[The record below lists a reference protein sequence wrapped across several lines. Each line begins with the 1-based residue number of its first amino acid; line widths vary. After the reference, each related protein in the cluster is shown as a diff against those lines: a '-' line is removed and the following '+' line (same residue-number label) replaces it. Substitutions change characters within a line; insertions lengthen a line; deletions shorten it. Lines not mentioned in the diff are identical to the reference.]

1 MGGIV
6 GLGGGIGA
14 ARLWEALAG
23 PARGGRGPLTLV
35 LNTANDV
42 RLHGLRICPDI
53 DTVLYALSGR
63 LDAGRGW
70 GLRDESFRCLAALAG
85 LGGAP
90 WFRLGDLDLATHLYR
105 TGLLRDG
112 ASLTEVTRRLAESSG
127 ITARILPMSDDD
139 VTTMVVGVDG
149 RLLHYQ
155 EYLVR
160 ERAAPAVRGVRFEG
174 IGQARPAPGV
184 LAAIESATHIVLG
197 PANPVAGLLPIL
209 GLPGVTET
217 LRQHRDRVTAIS
229 PIVAST
235 ASTGPEEKLRSH
247 SRAALL
253 ASIGLPATASG
264 VARLYRDVCT
274 RFVYDPA
281 DRDEAAPIAAYGL
294 EPVPA
299 PLPAAQDADPA
310 PLLAAILGDSP
321 SARVTG

>member
-14 ARLWEALAG
+14 ARLWEALAV

-35 LNTANDV
+35 LNTANDL

-70 GLRDESFRCLAALAG
+70 GLRDDSFRCLAALGG
-85 LGGAP
+85 LGGAA

-105 TGLLRDG
+105 TGLLREG

-160 ERAAPAVRGVRFEG
+160 EQATPAVRGVRFEG

-197 PANPVAGLLPIL
+197 PASPVAGLLPIL

-229 PIVAST
+229 PIVAGA
-235 ASTGPEEKLRSH
+235 ASTGPEENPGEKRRSR

-253 ASIGLPATASG
+253 ASVGLPATASG
-264 VARLYRDVCT
+264 AARLYRDVCT

-281 DRDEAAPIAAYGL
+281 DRDEAAGIADYGL

-310 PLLAAILGDSP
+310 PLLAAILG
-321 SARVTG
+321 A